1 MKLLECLKAALT
13 ALGANTLRS
22 MLTTLGIII
31 GVASV
36 IVMVA
41 VGAGA
46 RSEVD
51 RRISS
56 LGTNVLQVRPGSK
69 RVSSRATG
77 AGTTLP
83 LSERDLAAIKSHV
96 VGVVAIS
103 GSIEQAAA
111 GVFWEPHP
119 APPP

>member
-1 MKLLECLKAALT
+1 MKLSECLRVAMT

-22 MLTTLGIII
+22 ILTTLGIII

-46 RSEVD
+46 KSEVD

-56 LGTNVLQVRPGSK
+56 LGTNLLQVRPGSS
-69 RVSSRATG
+69 RVRGRWAG
-77 AGTTLP
+77 AGTRLP
-83 LSERDLAAIKSHV
+83 LSERDLAAIKSQV
-96 VGVVAIS
+96 AGVVAIS
-103 GSIEQAAA
+103 GSIEQAAPVVY
-111 GVFWEPHP
+111 GNVN
-119 APPP
+119 